1 MPDRKLTCVDC
12 WASSTFPDGDW
23 EKDQRPAIDAWAR
36 AHELAVHDGKAVSS
50 WDLDPDP
57 AHDHA

>member
-1 MPDRKLTCVDC
+1 VDC

-23 EKDQRPAIDAWAR
+23 ENGQRPAIGAWAR

-57 AHDHA
+57 AHDHQ

>member
-1 MPDRKLTCVDC
+1 MDC

-50 WDLDPDP
+50 WDVDPDP
-57 AHDHA
+57 AHDHE